1 MANRQLSRYTPIWV
15 AIKKEGKCQVA
26 SPSLLHKRLIKAV
39 GKRKN
44 EDLMYKEQLRR
55 NGQRA
60 VLYYAID
67 GDVVEFTLIKTIGL
81 SDL

>member
-1 MANRQLSRYTPIWV
+1 MTTRQLSKYTPIWV
-15 AIKKEGKCQVA
+15 AIKKDSKCIVT
-26 SPSLLHKRLIKAV
+26 SHPLLQKRLIKAV

-44 EDLMYKEQLRR
+44 EDLKYKEELKR

-60 VLYYAID
+60 VLYYEIN
-67 GDVVEFTLIKTIGL
+67 GNIVTFKLKKTIGL